1 MRSLV
6 YLILCFSLPCLG
18 AEVLRV
24 GSSQQILAVSQDD
37 QPWKVGD
44 RLCVYEDREEVEC
57 GEVTK
62 TTPKLAVVR
71 LDAPSDRVFRG
82 ARVRL
87 QGGRNAASKA
97 GRAGA
102 AARKDPRDQ
111 IEEPEELLSPPPD
124 VPPRRERR
132 AVRSEP
138 REGFEERSERVE
150 RDRPERTERR
160 PAAKLLNSYDKVEG
174 VSTPGWQLSGGISAG
189 FTFFYPMIHFQ
200 RALGSYVSLGLM
212 PIYFKAAGST
222 TSVGAFGGYL
232 TFNYYGNEYFRGFWT
247 QLGVGAYKFSASNST
262 LEERSTSIAAFGT
275 IGWRGYWDLGLN
287 VGVGAGLQYVQDPK
301 FTVTTVNAVNFQP
314 VLVLDV
320 GVNF

>member
-6 YLILCFSLPCLG
+6 YLILCFAVPAIG

-24 GSSQQILAVSQDD
+24 GSSQQILAVSQDE
-37 QPWKVGD
+37 QPWRVGD
-44 RLCVYEDREEVEC
+44 RLCVFEDREEVEC

-62 TTPKLAVVR
+62 TTAKLAVVR

-82 ARVRL
+82 ARVKI
-87 QGGRNAASKA
+87 QGGRSAAA
-97 GRAGA
+97 RVGRAGSA
-102 AARKDPRDQ
+102 AAKDPRDQ

-124 VPPRRERR
+124 VQPRRERR
-132 AVRSEP
+132 SARSEP
-138 REGFEERSERVE
+138 REAIDERDRDS
-150 RDRPERTERR
+150 DRPERTERR

-174 VSTPGWQLSGGISAG
+174 VTTPGWQLSGGISAG
-189 FTFFYPMIHFQ
+189 FTFFYPMVHLQKTI
-200 RALGSYVSLGLM
+200 GSYVSLGLM
-212 PIYFKAAGST
+212 PIYFKASGST

-247 QLGVGAYKFSASNST
+247 QVGIGAYKFSASNST
-262 LEERSTSIAAFGT
+262 LEEKATSIAVFST
-275 IGWRGYWDLGLN
+275 VGWRGYWDLGLN

-314 VLVLDV
+314 VIVLDV